1 MNIQGAYSFALGF
14 TTNGPQP
21 RKDQTRELTDNFS
34 KVIGRHAIKVGLRL
48 PPFRRVEPILRE
60 QQRCVLLT
68 TEKVQFST
76 GDAGADF
83 LLGIPDS
90 FSQGSGGL
98 IIGRAYEYYSY
109 IQDQWKVKSN
119 LTLTLGTGWQI
130 DTPLA
135 NQQFGGKDVTCFRPG
150 QQSTVFPNAP
160 QDMLYP
166 GDHGCDNTGGL
177 KVPFTHFGPRIGFAW
192 AP

>member
-1 MNIQGAYSFALGF
+1 MWNPFAGSNNGF
-14 TTNGPQP
+14 FTYNGEG
-21 RKDQTRELTDNFS
+21 T
-34 KVIGRHAIKVGLRL
+34 
-48 PPFRRVEPILRE
+48 
-60 QQRCVLLT
+60 
-68 TEKVQFST
+68 FST

-109 IQDQWKVKSN
+109 IQDQWKVKRN

-160 QDMLYP
+160 TDMLYP

-177 KVPFTHFGPRIGFAW
+177 KAPFTHFGPRVGFAW
-192 AP
+192 SPDTRNADGKFSLRGGWGFYYNGPKRKVSFKT